1 MKNLTPYLKALKAFE
16 TAAMTALIAA
26 LRVAGGGLADTV
38 AILPKDTVSTK
49 AGW

>member
-26 LRVAGGGLADTV
+26 LRVGGGLGRYGRNPA
-38 AILPKDTVSTK
+38 K
-49 AGW
+49 GYCFY